1 MRTRILAGLLLV
13 PLLILIIVGKTP
25 LYIGE
30 TIIVSVALHEF
41 YKAFEEKDIK
51 PLYYI
56 GYIFSIYLNQKHIQF
71 FVYILHLY
79 LIKIFLNNTYFFL

>member
-1 MRTRILAGLLLV
+1 MRTRVIAGLLLV
-13 PLLILIIVGKTP
+13 PLLMLIILGGTP

-30 TIIVSVALHEF
+30 AIIIAIALNEF